1 MAAGFTSDVASSQCN
16 AFLSSSSNSAQET
29 LSPSRQNCC
38 SFAHAAATTSGPNDV
53 SMNDVYM
60 SDDDAENSM
69 DRSAN
74 PTSLPDSTFS
84 RKSPTAMV
92 TSPAKPAPGYPTSVV
107 SNVPSVV
114 PDSAGVRPPGF
125 LPSFQ
130 QQVPASVASSPSKSS
145 RSYPATDVVSNV
157 PSLVP
162 DRTGVGPSGFPPS
175 FQQKMPASVASSP
188 SKSTRSY
195 PATDV
200 VSNAPSLVPDNSV
213 RPPGFLPS
221 FQQQV
226 PASMASSPSKSSH
239 SYPATDVVSNAPSLV
254 PDNSVRPPGFL
265 PSFQQQVPAS
275 MASSPSKSSHSYPA
289 SNMPSLVQSNPS
301 VGPPIFLPPVP
312 QELSGMAFGSGMPI
326 PMSGGDLAQM
336 ERVLQD
342 NPQLTEQVTAL
353 IVQHYPLYAANPV
366 TLRFAVCRE
375 LKLLQKFR
383 EEQGRPAIRPA
394 PCPTSSDISSTSV
407 ADPDSTSRSN
417 SATNCQEISRS
428 RESLGA
434 SSAASSSFAWR
445 NSDGG
450 TKRSAVAAASTAV
463 PVPTTS
469 AWTGSV
475 PSSVLGDHRNPRR
488 VKVPVNHSSAGPGR
502 YVTDSLDSFG
512 EMTTPQKGLLAVS
525 NSYFFTF
532 YSGKS
537 QFCTVNLT

>member
-188 SKSTRSY
+188 SKSTR
-195 PATDV
+195 
-200 VSNAPSLVPDNSV
+200 
-213 RPPGFLPS
+213 
-221 FQQQV
+221 
-226 PASMASSPSKSSH
+226 